1 MGYLEMLKAELIAE
15 CESRELSTSGTKA
28 ELVARLEANDN
39 PAPIVKVKRKVFNPM
54 THRFEFK

>member
-1 MGYLEMLKAELIAE
+1 MDYLEMLKAELIAE

-28 ELVARLEANDN
+28 ELTSRLEANDN
-39 PAPIVKVKRKVFNPM
+39 PVSEVKVKRKVFNPM